1 LHHPQLRHEEP
12 VNERP
17 NGPRARRIATLSAR
31 RSRNPHFFTT
41 PEGDRSMTIKRLSP
55 GKRLSGAVVH
65 DNTVYLAGQVAGDSS
80 AGVKGQT
87 EQILKKMD
95 ELLAAAGTDKS
106 KLLSATIWIS
116 NMGNFAEMNE
126 AWDAWVDPN
135 NTPARATVEA
145 RLAN

>member
-1 LHHPQLRHEEP
+1 
-12 VNERP
+12 
-17 NGPRARRIATLSAR
+17 
-31 RSRNPHFFTT
+31 
-41 PEGDRSMTIKRLSP
+41 MTIKRLSP

-65 DNTVYLAGQVAGDSS
+65 DDTVYLAGQVAGDSS

-145 RLAN
+145 RLANPKLLVEIMSIAAI